1 MKKKAISACIGTLAM
16 SMVLVSGVTTSAKVA
31 ASEQNVCISTEQ
43 NLEENELNAK
53 SPLFTT
59 KYVVNVKKATMRSG
73 PGTSYSSMGTLYKV
87 VTVSTEDKPHD
98 YVNGRCKK
106 CGRKK

>member
-43 NLEENELNAK
+43 N
-53 SPLFTT
+53 S
-59 KYVVNVKKATMRSG
+59 
-73 PGTSYSSMGTLYKV
+73 
-87 VTVSTEDKPHD
+87 DK
-98 YVNGRCKK
+98 NGLK
-106 CGRKK
+106 